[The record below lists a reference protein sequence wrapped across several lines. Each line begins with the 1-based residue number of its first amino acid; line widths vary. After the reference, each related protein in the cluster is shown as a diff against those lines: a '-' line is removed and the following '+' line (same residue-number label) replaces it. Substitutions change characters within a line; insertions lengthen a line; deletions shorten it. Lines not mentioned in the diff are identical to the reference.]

1 MTHSIADA
9 GKRVIVTVVA
19 VITAGILVMG
29 CATPAYA
36 KSDNGWG
43 EEGYVKENLVTPR
56 LKTGR
61 IIQDPLLLD
70 PYIFFTW

>member
-43 EEGYVKENLVTPR
+43 EEGYTDQGQNTQGLPQTTVRTME
-56 LKTGR
+56 TGR
-61 IIQDPLLLD
+61 PMEMARRR
-70 PYIFFTW
+70 

>member
-43 EEGYVKENLVTPR
+43 EEGYTDQGQNTQEV
-56 LKTGR
+56 
-61 IIQDPLLLD
+61 
-70 PYIFFTW
+70 